1 METSKMLA
9 LKSLQYDRLWE
20 LNEPFHETS
29 LKCMAKILQLAMK
42 GWAHLHA
49 ALLGPL
55 EIRRRGTCF

>member
-9 LKSLQYDRLWE
+9 LKSLQYDQLWE

-42 GWAHLHA
+42 G
-49 ALLGPL
+49 
-55 EIRRRGTCF
+55 